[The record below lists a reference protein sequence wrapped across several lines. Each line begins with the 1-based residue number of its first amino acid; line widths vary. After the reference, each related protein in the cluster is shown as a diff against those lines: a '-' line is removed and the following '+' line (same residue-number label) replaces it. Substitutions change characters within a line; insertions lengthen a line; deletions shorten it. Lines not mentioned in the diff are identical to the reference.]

1 MFTDARKIGIASP
14 LGDIKWRHNENFIYL
29 NEQNWSVDS
38 GDVVMA
44 WELRIRLADSN
55 YDEMMDLQRHGII
68 KLCLIKLNRGMGFF
82 FWNLVVL

>member
-1 MFTDARKIGIASP
+1 MLERLGLRVH

-29 NEQNWSVDS
+29 SEQNWIVDS

-55 YDEMMDLQRHGII
+55 YDEMMDLQRHGITLECVYYVYWIWECI
-68 KLCLIKLNRGMGFF
+68 KIE
-82 FWNLVVL
+82 

>member
-29 NEQNWSVDS
+29 YEQDRIVDS

-44 WELRIRLADSN
+44 
-55 YDEMMDLQRHGII
+55 
-68 KLCLIKLNRGMGFF
+68 
-82 FWNLVVL
+82 